1 MRQSIPVA
9 RIDDSRL
16 TKATDWGKIIVAK
29 QMIYSPA
36 PPDMHP
42 PFVAGFVFV
51 VPGSP
56 SGSRSESWRKSD
68 APTRHWRHIARGRQ
82 LQDIVRILR

>member
-1 MRQSIPVA
+1 MRQSIPVTG
-9 RIDDSRL
+9 IVDSRL
-16 TKATDWGKIIVAK
+16 TKATDWEKIIVAK
-29 QMIYSPA
+29 QMFSPA
-36 PPDMHP
+36 PPDMYP

-68 APTRHWRHIARGRQ
+68 APTWHWNPLTKGRQ
-82 LQDIVRILR
+82 PQHVVG